1 MLTRKFKE
9 FMYQHIPQLAEIF
22 LQKLTTEHYY
32 YLDYKSLEFEEIT
45 LDNFVV
51 RNAEERK
58 DDTNFIA
65 LFKID
70 ATDVEPKIDG
80 DAIKYKPSL
89 KKIIRK
95 KVKEKN
101 MKNILKNT
109 ISELKKEYTNF
120 SIWCI
125 SIFSVLGIFTPLIL
139 NIHNSTLTVISVFL
153 FIIMITATMPITL
166 IFTNQLE
173 EVIKETKFAKKS
185 IATLFVK
192 NANHTE
198 INITTIFS
206 IIALIYIVLAITT
219 GMIFPLGVVVWLLML
234 ASLILS

>member
-1 MLTRKFKE
+1 
-9 FMYQHIPQLAEIF
+9 
-22 LQKLTTEHYY
+22 
-32 YLDYKSLEFEEIT
+32 
-45 LDNFVV
+45 
-51 RNAEERK
+51 
-58 DDTNFIA
+58 
-65 LFKID
+65 
-70 ATDVEPKIDG
+70 
-80 DAIKYKPSL
+80 
-89 KKIIRK
+89 
-95 KVKEKN
+95 

-139 NIHNSTLTVISVFL
+139 DIHNSTLTVISVFL

-192 NANHTE
+192 KANHTE
-198 INITTIFS
+198 VNITTIFS

-234 ASLILS
+234 ASLILSWTTKN

>member
-1 MLTRKFKE
+1 
-9 FMYQHIPQLAEIF
+9 
-22 LQKLTTEHYY
+22 
-32 YLDYKSLEFEEIT
+32 
-45 LDNFVV
+45 
-51 RNAEERK
+51 
-58 DDTNFIA
+58 
-65 LFKID
+65 
-70 ATDVEPKIDG
+70 
-80 DAIKYKPSL
+80 
-89 KKIIRK
+89 
-95 KVKEKN
+95 

-139 NIHNSTLTVISVFL
+139 DIHNSTLTVISVFL
-153 FIIMITATMPITL
+153 FIIMITATMSITL
-166 IFTNQLE
+166 AFTGQLE
-173 EVIKETKFAKKS
+173 ETIKETKFAKKS

-192 NANHTE
+192 NVNHTE
-198 INITTIFS
+198 VNITTIFS

>member
-1 MLTRKFKE
+1 
-9 FMYQHIPQLAEIF
+9 
-22 LQKLTTEHYY
+22 
-32 YLDYKSLEFEEIT
+32 
-45 LDNFVV
+45 
-51 RNAEERK
+51 
-58 DDTNFIA
+58 
-65 LFKID
+65 
-70 ATDVEPKIDG
+70 
-80 DAIKYKPSL
+80 
-89 KKIIRK
+89 
-95 KVKEKN
+95 

-120 SIWCI
+120 SIWFI

-139 NIHNSTLTVISVFL
+139 DIHNSTLTVISVFL

-198 INITTIFS
+198 VNITTIFS

>member
-1 MLTRKFKE
+1 
-9 FMYQHIPQLAEIF
+9 
-22 LQKLTTEHYY
+22 
-32 YLDYKSLEFEEIT
+32 
-45 LDNFVV
+45 
-51 RNAEERK
+51 
-58 DDTNFIA
+58 
-65 LFKID
+65 
-70 ATDVEPKIDG
+70 
-80 DAIKYKPSL
+80 
-89 KKIIRK
+89 
-95 KVKEKN
+95 

-139 NIHNSTLTVISVFL
+139 DIHNSTLTVISVFL

-192 NANHTE
+192 KANHTE
-198 INITTIFS
+198 VNITTIFS

>member
-1 MLTRKFKE
+1 
-9 FMYQHIPQLAEIF
+9 
-22 LQKLTTEHYY
+22 
-32 YLDYKSLEFEEIT
+32 
-45 LDNFVV
+45 
-51 RNAEERK
+51 
-58 DDTNFIA
+58 
-65 LFKID
+65 
-70 ATDVEPKIDG
+70 
-80 DAIKYKPSL
+80 
-89 KKIIRK
+89 
-95 KVKEKN
+95 

-139 NIHNSTLTVISVFL
+139 DIHNSTLTVISVFL
-153 FIIMITATMPITL
+153 FIIMITATMSITL
-166 IFTNQLE
+166 TFTSQLE
-173 EVIKETKFAKKS
+173 DTIKETKFAKKS

-192 NANHTE
+192 NVNHTE
-198 INITTIFS
+198 VNITTIFS

>member
-1 MLTRKFKE
+1 
-9 FMYQHIPQLAEIF
+9 
-22 LQKLTTEHYY
+22 
-32 YLDYKSLEFEEIT
+32 
-45 LDNFVV
+45 
-51 RNAEERK
+51 
-58 DDTNFIA
+58 
-65 LFKID
+65 
-70 ATDVEPKIDG
+70 
-80 DAIKYKPSL
+80 
-89 KKIIRK
+89 
-95 KVKEKN
+95 

-139 NIHNSTLTVISVFL
+139 DIHNSTLTVISVFL
-153 FIIMITATMPITL
+153 FIIMITATMSITL
-166 IFTNQLE
+166 TFTSQLE
-173 EVIKETKFAKKS
+173 DAIKETKFAKKS

-192 NANHTE
+192 NVNHTE
-198 INITTIFS
+198 VNITTIFS